1 MEREDMIPS
10 ALAGLFCAAKP
21 NAEEPYDPSLA
32 MVYSP
37 KQEFHRLYEA
47 EEGLSKGTVFCELY
61 KPFWAGGGE

>member
-10 ALAGLFCAAKP
+10 ALKGLFCAVKP
-21 NAEEPYDPSLA
+21 EAEEPFDESLA

-37 KQEFHRLYEA
+37 KQEFRRLYEA

-61 KPFWAGGGE
+61 KPLWAGGGE

>member
-1 MEREDMIPS
+1 MEREDKIPS
-10 ALAGLFCAAKP
+10 VTGELFCALKP
-21 NAEEPYDPSLA
+21 DTEGPYNESLA